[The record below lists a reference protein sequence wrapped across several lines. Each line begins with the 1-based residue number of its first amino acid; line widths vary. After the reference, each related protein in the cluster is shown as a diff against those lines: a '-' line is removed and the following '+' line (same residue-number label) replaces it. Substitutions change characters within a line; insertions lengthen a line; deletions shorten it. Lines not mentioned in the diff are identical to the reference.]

1 MVHLCV
7 VYLHTKYPRLYLLCI
22 RHVFLLVLVVYL
34 VSYIPVLVVYLL
46 SYIPVT
52 AAPFRLSVSL
62 PVISNSQPRCGILF
76 HIFTL
81 GHAKYTLCS
90 ITTQHCNPKEK
101 VQRKSVNNGLILS
114 RIVVVNT
121 VNTTSSDRLAVI
133 ESRRDLIDLIDC
145 CCWYNRS
152 IIGNKSLGGRQLYSS
167 YAFACICNGILL
179 R

>member
-34 VSYIPVLVVYLL
+34 V

-90 ITTQHCNPKEK
+90 ITTQLCNPKEK